1 MANLIDE
8 IVSQKAFDELQKL
21 KNELAEAQKAM
32 EEFIKVTGTKP
43 NFGGGQSL
51 SELDKLKNK
60 LVQTNEKVVATST
73 VYGQLLKQEEVAL
86 ADVNNELKTRAKL
99 TQAEEGSINQ
109 LRASLNLLTKQYESM
124 GKAAREGLGGKDLHA
139 RIMATRTEVDKLEQ
153 SLGNYKRNVGNYTN
167 ATFQLS
173 QVFRELPAFTF
184 SATTG
189 IMALS
194 NNLPMLRDGFIQ
206 VAQATNKTTGE
217 VNGTMGA
224 LKIFGK
230 EIFSVGNLFTLAIA
244 AITIFSE
251 EIIALFQNSKKAV
264 DIQKE
269 FADAMAEGTKNAYK
283 EQISVQSLYD
293 TMTNT
298 NKSMEERV
306 DAMKKLRDEYPAYF
320 KDLTDEEMLT
330 GKAGEA
336 YKNLANDILSVARA
350 RVAEQKIA
358 DIYSE
363 TLEDEIK
370 LKEKLQKASALEQL
384 NRGKP
389 VFMTQSI
396 SPTTGIAQGVNLFG
410 AEADKYREQVRKN
423 AQTELYEFY
432 SNRQQR
438 LNILK
443 EFLNKERIIL
453 KSDPEKEKKEREKK
467 EKEKKEKEPFKPE
480 FRFDDDDY
488 ENIKKYYD
496 ELVKN
501 LEKVWKEVKP
511 YFEQQIVEDIEG
523 SMNSLVM
530 PVLDPQ
536 AAASL
541 NAQLM
546 NRAKQNKKNL
556 DDQKAAA
563 EELKELFTAIENL
576 ANSITQSLTTI
587 NDIINQRINIE
598 FDAREKRMN
607 EYYDNEE
614 YRIKSTMIN
623 GVAKE
628 QELMKIQAQRDA
640 QQKKLDRERLLEQ
653 RKGAAR
659 EKAINIAG
667 IIANTALGIT
677 RALSDTGIPPYIRWI
692 NAVAVGGV
700 GTAQLAAVIAQPLPQ
715 FAKGTES
722 SPEGYAV
729 VGEKGHEL
737 VVEPSG
743 KKWVTPAK
751 DTITYLK
758 KGSKVIPNDKL
769 MTMVRDSAYVEL
781 ANMNMPV
788 TPDLYAKALVDQ
800 FERLS
805 DDVKDLKAVMSNK
818 DMRVNIVGNF
828 DHYMH
833 VKRNIK

>member
-8 IVSQKAFDELQKL
+8 IVSQKAFDELERL
-21 KNELAEAQKAM
+21 KRELAEAQKSIEA
-32 EEFIKVTGTKP
+32 FYKQTGSMPK
-43 NFGGGQSL
+43 FGGSGTAT
-51 SELDKLKNK
+51 SELEKMVALTKRLTEQIEVYGSVAGKALVEAQQAKRELVNETKL
-60 LVQTNEKVVATST
+60 LVQ
-73 VYGQLLKQEEVAL
+73 QE
-86 ADVNNELKTRAKL
+86 
-99 TQAEEGSINQ
+99 QAEEGSINQ

-124 GKAAREGLGGKDLHA
+124 GRAAREGLGGKELHA

-224 LKIFGK
+224 LKIFGSA
-230 EIFSVGNLFTLAIA
+230 IFSVGNLFTLAIA
-244 AITIFSE
+244 AVTIFSK
-251 EIIALFQNSKKAV
+251 EISTLFQNTNKLV
-264 DIQKE
+264 DGQKE
-269 FADAMAEGTKNAYK
+269 LASAFDEGQKNAYA
-283 EQISVQSLYD
+283 EQVSLNSLYTAMTD
-293 TMTNT
+293 TNR
-298 NKSMEERV
+298 SMDERLT
-306 DAMKKLRDEYPAYF
+306 AIKEIRDKYPAYF
-320 KDLTDEEMLT
+320 QDLTDEEMLT
-330 GKAGEA
+330 GKASEA
-336 YKNLANDILSVARA
+336 YRKLSNDILSVARA
-350 RVAEQKIA
+350 RAIESKIA
-358 DIYSE
+358 KIYE
-363 TLEDEIK
+363 DTLETELQ
-370 LKEKLQKASALEQL
+370 LKENLRKASATEALDRNKEIDMARYSGL
-384 NRGKP
+384 NKEKET
-389 VFMTQSI
+389 FTLS
-396 SPTTGIAQGVNLFG
+396 
-410 AEADKYREQVRKN
+410 AEAANKHRLDKKRI
-423 AQTELYEFY
+423 AQTELMDFM
-432 SNRQQR
+432 SSRQQQ
-438 LNILK
+438 LKILEDAISK
-443 EFLNKERIIL
+443 ETLLL
-453 KSDPEKEKKEREKK
+453 KPKPEKEKAKK

-480 FRFDDDDY
+480 FRFDDNDY

-496 ELVKN
+496 ELLKAT
-501 LEKVWKEVKP
+501 EKVWNEVKP
-511 YFEQQIVEDIEG
+511 YFEKRIVEDIED
-523 SMNSLVM
+523 SMDSLVM

-536 AAASL
+536 EADKL

-546 NRAKQNKKNL
+546 NRAKQNQQNL
-556 DDQKAAA
+556 TDQKKAA
-563 EELKELFTAIENL
+563 EELKQLFSAIENL

-587 NDIINQRINIE
+587 NDIINQRIIAQ
-598 FDAREKRMN
+598 FDAREKKMN

-614 YRIKSTMIN
+614 YRIKSTMVN

-628 QELMKIQAQRDA
+628 EELMKIQAQRDA
-640 QQKKLDRERLLEQ
+640 QQKKIDRERILEQ

-659 EKAINIAG
+659 EKAISIGG
-667 IIANTALGIT
+667 IIANVALGIT
-677 RALSDTGIPPYIRWI
+677 QALSDKGVAPYIRWL
-692 NAVAVGGV
+692 NAAAVGGV
-700 GTAQLAAVIAQPLPQ
+700 GAAQLAAVIAQPLPQ

-751 DTITYLK
+751 DTITYLR

-781 ANMNMPV
+781 ASMNMPV
-788 TPDLYAKALVDQ
+788 TPDLYGKALVDQ